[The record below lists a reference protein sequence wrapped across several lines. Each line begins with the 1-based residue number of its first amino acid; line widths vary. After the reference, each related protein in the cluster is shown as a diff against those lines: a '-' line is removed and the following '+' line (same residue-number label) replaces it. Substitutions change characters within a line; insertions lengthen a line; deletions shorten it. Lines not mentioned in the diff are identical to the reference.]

1 MWLFIYGKIGYIDLY
16 VFLFF
21 YSWIY
26 LMIKYGEI
34 EYIYLCTYLY
44 MAIIARKNDIIGIL
58 EHKNR
63 KTRKPDR

>member
-1 MWLFIYGKIGYIDLY
+1 
-16 VFLFF
+16 
-21 YSWIY
+21 
-26 LMIKYGEI
+26 MIKYGEI
-34 EYIYLCTYLY
+34 ENIYLCTYLY